1 MTDFLL
7 RVPAHPEIEAAPIIV
22 EVLAREG
29 FAEVKL
35 AGAVRL
41 FVRGAAVRSADGRMH
56 ILGDAYDE
64 AGQPIKPPRL
74 DDLGNVTDGIAR
86 LAARVWGQFVALRH
100 DDRTVELYRDPSS
113 GQPCYICRTK
123 DAFYAASS
131 VDLLRRVTDTAFDIC
146 RDGIIRALAYR
157 DLRQDRTALRPVE
170 ELPPGAAACSAS
182 GGFSYIWQPLKG
194 VNARPMPGNEIDYQ
208 LKAALLSAV
217 KAQATGAR
225 RIMLELSGG
234 LDSSL
239 LALLL
244 AELDIDFAAVTYFSH
259 HRGEDEGG
267 FARAVCASLGRPWCG
282 KELHARDLR
291 LHESA
296 AAHLAWP
303 SARLFTQLFDRL
315 ARDAMSELGCDR
327 ILSGGGGDG
336 TFCYL
341 QSSAPLLDC
350 LGNWRTFTQSANVA
364 RDLAMAHD
372 TTIFEVG
379 WRALRRLG
387 LPRRLTWKRDP
398 SFLSRD
404 LRWSLSRRAKHSGM
418 DVAWAPRGKCDH
430 LKQMLGIH
438 NHFDAY
444 HSPRR
449 EALRFP
455 LASRPVIEAAL
466 QIPTWQWFEGGS
478 NRAPVR
484 RIATG
489 LLPDEISSRRSKGGF
504 DGIILDNF
512 LERSGEMKAHLH
524 DGWLASEKIIDVE
537 AVDEE
542 FRRFQETGSG
552 RINRLMMLW
561 DVEMWVRA
569 ADRRKLPSLAQ
580 PA

>member
-1 MTDFLL
+1 MMDFLL
-7 RVPAHPEIEAAPIIV
+7 RAPENPGSDTAPFMSEILIH
-22 EVLAREG
+22 EG
-29 FAEVKL
+29 FAEVKIEGT
-35 AGAVRL
+35 ARL
-41 FVRGAAVRSADGRMH
+41 FVRGAAVSSANGQMH
-56 ILGDAYDE
+56 ILGDAFDD
-64 AGQPIKPPRL
+64 AGRPITSNRL
-74 DDLGNVTDGIAR
+74 DGLCDAADGVAR
-86 LAARVWGQFVALRH
+86 LATGFWGQFVALRR
-100 DDRTVELYRDPSS
+100 DDRAIQLYRDPSS
-113 GQPCYICRTK
+113 GQPCYSCRTK
-123 DAFYAASS
+123 DAFFAASN
-131 VDLLRRVTDTAFDIC
+131 VDLLRRATGLSFEIC
-146 RDGIIRALAYR
+146 RDGVIRSLAYR
-157 DLRQDRTALRPVE
+157 DLRQDQTALRDIFEV
-170 ELPPGAAACSAS
+170 PPGATSRSTDA
-182 GGFSYIWQPLKG
+182 GFSYVWQPLKRM
-194 VNARPMPGNEIDYQ
+194 NIRPLPSEELDRR
-208 LKAALLSAV
+208 LKAAMLGAV
-217 KAQATGAR
+217 KAQAAGAR

-259 HRGEDEGG
+259 HRGENEGS
-267 FARAVCASLGRPWCG
+267 FARAVCERLGRPWYG
-282 KELHARDLR
+282 EELQASDIR

-303 SARLFTQLFDRL
+303 SARLFTQLFDSL
-315 ARDAMSELGCDR
+315 AREAMGELGCDR

-350 LGNWRTFTQSANVA
+350 LANRHSFTQSASVA
-364 RDLAMAHD
+364 RDLAIAHD
-372 TTIFEVG
+372 TTIFEVT
-379 WRALRRLG
+379 WRALRRMA
-387 LPRRLTWKRDP
+387 LPRGLSWKLDP

-404 LRWSLSRRAKHSGM
+404 LRWALSRRANHGGM
-418 DVAWAPRGKCDH
+418 DVGQAPRGKCDH

-444 HSPRR
+444 NSPRR

-466 QIPTWQWFEGGS
+466 QIPSWQWFEGGN

-484 RIATG
+484 RLVTG
-489 LLPDEISSRRSKGGF
+489 LLPDEISGRRSKGGF
-504 DGIILDNF
+504 DGIILDTF
-512 LERSGEMKAHLH
+512 RERSGEMKAHLH
-524 DGWLASEKIIDVE
+524 DGWLATEKIIDVA

-542 FRRFQETGSG
+542 FKRFQETGSA

-569 ADRRKLPSLAQ
+569 AGRRKLPSLVQ